1 LEDPNDYFMN
11 HIDDKP
17 KSKKKKKSKKT
28 QIEEDKE

>member
-1 LEDPNDYFMN
+1 MN